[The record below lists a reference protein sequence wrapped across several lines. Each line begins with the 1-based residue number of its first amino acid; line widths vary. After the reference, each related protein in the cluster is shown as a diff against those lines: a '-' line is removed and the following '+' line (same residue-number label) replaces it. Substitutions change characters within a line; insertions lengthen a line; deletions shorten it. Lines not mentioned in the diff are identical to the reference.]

1 MNDHMKKFLAHLT
14 KHSEKGQSI
23 VLIALVFV
31 GLLAFIGLTVDM
43 GILFISY
50 GNLRRAVDSAA
61 LAAATQMREN
71 YTTTELTTSA
81 RQFLSLNNVEDAT
94 ATVQTCDTNPGDAQL
109 GCTGSN
115 KRKLVRVTAS
125 APVQFAFLPAI
136 GFYGTTITAN
146 AIGEAASMDVVLVV
160 DISESMANSD
170 PTGVHPEYL
179 DPHNC
184 NAADPTGTD
193 GTPGSCHPFQE
204 VKSAA
209 ANTFTDWILN
219 KTAAEE
225 EDRLAVVVF
234 SNGWQNTYSGNGKIP
249 LQGTGLIRPDGTST
263 GSPWM
268 NDNAIAK
275 GLINDLK
282 VYENNNALGSQPW
295 MCPAGWQG
303 AADILG
309 SCSEYSNPAD
319 PNSTFLGERCPF
331 SADVNPN
338 ANMLDGSSCQTTNI
352 GGGLKLAAATLG
364 SARKE
369 ALWLVII
376 LTDGAAN
383 ATEVTHDNSPAI
395 VDATGSIY
403 KTGGVYQ
410 LPFNFCPP
418 GTEQHGCRDNSVA
431 TRHPSGNAAYDADD
445 YARDMADLVSCDPK
459 TPVNCS
465 RAGQGAVMFG
475 IGLGGTVVGN
485 PVDSGGVSFGDTLLR
500 YIGAVGD
507 DGNPATDPCSGVAK
521 NSGGYDCGNYYF
533 TPNGAGLDNVFTQIA
548 SRIYT
553 RLTR

>member
-1 MNDHMKKFLAHLT
+1 MNGYMRKILANIS
-14 KHSEKGQSI
+14 KNSEKGQSI
-23 VLIALVFV
+23 VLIALVFI

-71 YTTTELTTSA
+71 YTTAQLTSSA
-81 RQFLSLNNVEDAT
+81 QQFLKLNNVDGAT
-94 ATVQTCDTNPGDAQL
+94 ATIQTCDDDPTM
-109 GCTGSN
+109 CGSTR
-115 KRKLVRVTAS
+115 RKLVRVTAS
-125 APVQFAFLPAI
+125 APVEFAFLPAI

-146 AIGEAASMDVVLVV
+146 AVGEAASMDVVLVV
-160 DISESMANSD
+160 DISESMAKDD
-170 PTGVHPEYL
+170 PTGIHPEYK

-184 NAADPTGTD
+184 NVAGT
-193 GTPGSCHPFQE
+193 CHPFNE

-219 KTAAEE
+219 KPAADE

-234 SNGWQNTYSGNGKIP
+234 SNGWQYTYSANGKIP

-268 NDNAIAK
+268 NDNATAK

-282 VYENNNALGSQPW
+282 VYENSNALGAQPW

-303 AADILG
+303 TADILG
-309 SCSEYSNPAD
+309 SCSEYSDPLD
-319 PNSTFLGERCPF
+319 PNSTFLGQRCPF
-331 SADVNPN
+331 SADANPN

-383 ATEVTHDNSPAI
+383 TTEVNHENSPLI
-395 VDATGSIY
+395 VDAGGNIF

-410 LPFNFCPP
+410 LPMGFCPA
-418 GTEQHGCRDNSVA
+418 GTEQEGCRDNNA
-431 TRHPSGNAAYDADD
+431 LNRHPYQIPNPLPPPTTVINPVFDADD
-445 YARDMADLVSCDPK
+445 YARDMADLISCDPK
-459 TPVNCS
+459 SPKASCS
-465 RAGQGAVMFG
+465 QAGQGAVMFG

-485 PVDSGGVSFGDTLLR
+485 PVDGSGVSFGDSLLR
-500 YIGAVGD
+500 YVGAVGD
-507 DGNPATDPCSGVAK
+507 DGDPGSDPCSGVTKDPA
-521 NSGGYDCGNYYF
+521 GYDCGNYYY
-533 TPNGAGLDNVFTQIA
+533 TPNGAGLDQVFIQIA